1 MVLRW
6 CSGLRS
12 KENVDAC
19 QNISCVKHPILTY
32 HLFIDYIPC
41 EYICVFDIDSINEW
55 YYNVSCLGGYLGL
68 LIISLVFHRMFSRY
82 IKSAIVWYTCFY
94 SFKIFYIYHIQINL
108 NIYEQFV
115 LRWCL
120 LFLWYKTLHEIMMR
134 KQCNIFIDYLS
145 IYLPNTLFAILK
157 ESFKTCQLK
166 DFCKII
172 FLAK

>member
-1 MVLRW
+1 MKYQNACWNISDMYKSLYTAILVLAIYLSGRILVLRW

-55 YYNVSCLGGYLGL
+55 YYKVSCLGGYLGL
-68 LIISLVFHRMFSRY
+68 LIISLFFHRMFSRY

-94 SFKIFYIYHIQINL
+94 SFDN
-108 NIYEQFV
+108 
-115 LRWCL
+115 
-120 LFLWYKTLHEIMMR
+120 FL
-134 KQCNIFIDYLS
+134 YLS
-145 IYLPNTLFAILK
+145 HPN
-157 ESFKTCQLK
+157 
-166 DFCKII
+166 
-172 FLAK
+172 